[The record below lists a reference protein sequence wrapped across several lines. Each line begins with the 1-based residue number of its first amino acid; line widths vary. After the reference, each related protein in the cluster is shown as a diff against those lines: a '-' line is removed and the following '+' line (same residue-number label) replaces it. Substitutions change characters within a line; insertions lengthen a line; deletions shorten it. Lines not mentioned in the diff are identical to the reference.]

1 MDGTAQATGLQTL
14 TQFLPLIV
22 IVIVMFYMMNSSSR
36 KEKKKKEELMSSLKK
51 NDRIQTIGGIIG
63 TVEEILPTEVKITI
77 DPQTRTTMTFAK
89 ASISNIISTT

>member
-1 MDGTAQATGLQTL
+1 MEGAPQATGLQTL

-22 IVIVMFYMMNSSSR
+22 IVIVMFYMMNASSR
-36 KEKKKKEELMSSLKK
+36 KEKKKKEELMNNLKK

-77 DPQTRTTMTFAK
+77 DPQTKTTMTFAK
-89 ASISNIISTT
+89 SSISNILAAS